1 MKKKILTSLI
11 ILIPGLIF
19 ILFYIKKTLTK
30 LSEFDIFDVSIDEE
44 EEEF

>member
-19 ILFYIKKTLTK
+19 ILFYIKNALTK
-30 LSEFDIFDVSIDEE
+30 LSEFDIFDVSIDYE